1 MHSEHTSL
9 NQLFLQGQ
17 AMKVDGCGQH
27 LQQLSLLDEDRQRL
41 LLLEEEKQRVA
52 ALRRM
57 QIESEQF
64 RYFEDQLRRQEL
76 ANKRGE
82 EAMLKVLHHY
92 LDFPIMCH
100 SEVVSGTLL
109 HCLVLFSLKYYIVFF
124 TMYNSLQY
132 IFSTLLYCSSSA
144 TCVICVVLFFFCL
157 VL

>member
-9 NQLFLQGQ
+9 IQRFLQGQ
-17 AMKVDGCGQH
+17 AMVVDGCGQH

-82 EAMLKVLHHY
+82 EAALKVLHHY
-92 LDFPIMCH
+92 LLCA
-100 SEVVSGTLL
+100 
-109 HCLVLFSLKYYIVFF
+109 IVK
-124 TMYNSLQY
+124 
-132 IFSTLLYCSSSA
+132 
-144 TCVICVVLFFFCL
+144 
-157 VL
+157 